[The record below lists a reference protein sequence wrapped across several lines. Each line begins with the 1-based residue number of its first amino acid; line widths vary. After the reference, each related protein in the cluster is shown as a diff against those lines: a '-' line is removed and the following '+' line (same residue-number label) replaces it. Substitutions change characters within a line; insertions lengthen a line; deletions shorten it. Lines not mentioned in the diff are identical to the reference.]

1 MSTFHVVCVPQP
13 GFALQQCCCRNGK
26 WTRDAVQSLP
36 RFTLLYQGG
45 VEGKW
50 IQPPSASGFP
60 RLAKVDPLNP
70 RNQLCGLPP
79 SGQHPANACV
89 RLPRLG
95 TRIETHCQKSLHL
108 EPRFSLVRR
117 VPCLRCPRY
126 QAITITE
133 DCRVP
138 ASGCRSWRILGP
150 GKGPASRVG
159 ED

>member
-1 MSTFHVVCVPQP
+1 MCTAAWIRSAAVLLQKRQVDAGRGSKSTAIYLALP
-13 GFALQQCCCRNGK
+13 G
-26 WTRDAVQSLP
+26 
-36 RFTLLYQGG
+36 GG

-60 RLAKVDPLNP
+60 QLAKLDPLNP

-95 TRIETHCQKSLHL
+95 TRVETHCQKSLHL

-126 QAITITE
+126 QARTITE